1 MGPVPE
7 HPIQERYGHT
17 GESPVKGHEDG
28 DETGPSFLH
37 EKAEKTGTIE
47 PKEGKVREDLIR
59 AYEYLK

>member
-1 MGPVPE
+1 M
-7 HPIQERYGHT
+7 
-17 GESPVKGHEDG
+17 KGHEDG